1 MQYLKKLYQRTVIPV
16 LFCAVATSAA
26 VLPTRLDLF
35 DASENKLMYITF
47 EYESGQN
54 VSRTIYMPDS
64 TFIRKVMITR
74 NVDKSPAKEV
84 SFNFNDDTSYVTSY
98 QYSSS
103 AAQVKIVD
111 QFKMDQIGG
120 TVNYSAS
127 GKPDYDLTFQKTGA
141 LAARMKYETDG
152 EGNLNKIS
160 IFDKSGKLQ
169 YYGLFTNDA
178 VGVIQKNQNS
188 RQKSVQ
194 AIVKTRGPEQL
205 ELQFSLEAA
214 GEVRCEL
221 ITLSGR
227 SAAVLF
233 VARADAGQQ
242 RLQLHVNG
250 NERRIANG
258 VYLLTVSIN
267 GKMVVRDRYLHQN
280 SLIGGGR

>member
-1 MQYLKKLYQRTVIPV
+1 MQYLKKVHRRAVVPV
-16 LFCAVATSAA
+16 LFCAIATSAA

-47 EYESGQN
+47 EYEGGQN
-54 VSRTIYMPDS
+54 VSRTVYMADS
-64 TFIRKVMITR
+64 TFVRKVMITR
-74 NVDKSPAKEV
+74 NSDKSPAKEV
-84 SFNFNDDTSYVTSY
+84 SFNFNDDTSFVTSY
-98 QYSSS
+98 QHSGTAS
-103 AAQVKIVD
+103 QVKIVD

-120 TVNYSAS
+120 TVNYSSS
-127 GKPDYDLTFQKTGA
+127 GKPDYDLTFQKTGE
-141 LAARMKYETDG
+141 LAARMKYEKDG
-152 EGNLNKIS
+152 EGNLNKVS
-160 IFDKSGKLQ
+160 IFDKGGKLQ
-169 YYGLFTNDA
+169 YYGLFTNNA
-178 VGVIQKNQNS
+178 VGVVQKNQNNE
-188 RQKSVQ
+188 QKGVQ

-205 ELQFSLEAA
+205 ELQLSLEAA

-242 RLQLHVNG
+242 RLQLHING
-250 NERRIANG
+250 NERRITNG